1 MTENGSNQHQSRWHI
16 PFLSRSEVNGHE
28 QNGHANGHNTLTT
41 LRLPT
46 LPTLGFNNRGHT
58 PHYAHIVGWGMEVPN
73 RVLTNHELEAIVET
87 NDEWIRARTGIAE
100 RRIADERETTAQLAL
115 KSARKALGIAGILPT
130 DLDLV
135 VVATSTPEHIFP
147 STASQVQDWLGA
159 NKAGAFDLSAACSG
173 FVYALDMAAAK
184 IRAGDIRYALVIGA
198 ETMSRVLDWTDR
210 GTCILFGDGA
220 GAVILAAKEEPG
232 GILSSVLRSD
242 GSGWD
247 LLGLP
252 TLGSRDTYLKDH
264 LQSDKSEDEQPRLM
278 HHLHMNGRAVFRF
291 ATRVINESIRDATKM
306 AGISVEQIDLIVPHQ
321 ANQRIIETAAKS
333 LKIPVEK
340 FYSNVS
346 RYGNTSAASI
356 PIALC
361 EAIEEGRVKEGHNIV
376 FVGFGGGLTWATI
389 VMRWETS
396 LEQRHDTIMNVRR
409 QAVYWYAIQRRAIV
423 RRWRRVSN
431 RFAGSPTPDATMRQL
446 REQLRNQD
454 EAQKAVPEE
463 QVEPWG

>member
-1 MTENGSNQHQSRWHI
+1 MTDNGSNGHHNPRWQF
-16 PFLSRSEVNGHE
+16 PFLPRNGSS
-28 QNGHANGHNTLTT
+28 NGNGRESHTNNGNTTS

-46 LPTLGFNNRGHT
+46 LNFNNRGFAQR
-58 PHYAHIVGWGMEVPN
+58 YAHIVGWGMEVPK
-73 RVLTNHELEAIVET
+73 RILTNQELEAIVET

-100 RRIADERETTAQLAL
+100 RRIADERESTGQLAL
-115 KSARKALGIAGILPT
+115 KAARKALSVADILPT
-130 DLDLV
+130 ELDLV
-135 VVATSTPEHIFP
+135 IVATSTPEHIFP

-184 IRAGDIRYALVIGA
+184 IRAGDINYALVIGA

-220 GAVILAAKEEPG
+220 GAVVLASKEEAG

-252 TLGSRDTYLKDH
+252 TLGSRDTYLMDH
-264 LQSDKSEDEQPRLM
+264 QHSDKSEDEQPRLM

-291 ATRVINESIRDATKM
+291 ATRVVADSIRDATKM
-306 AGISVEQIDLIVPHQ
+306 AGLTVEEIDLVVPHQ
-321 ANQRIIETAAKS
+321 ANQRILETAAKS
-333 LKIPVEK
+333 LKMPVEK
-340 FYSNVS
+340 FYSNVA

-361 EAIEEGRVKEGHNIV
+361 EAIEEGKLQEGQNIV
-376 FVGFGGGLTWATI
+376 FTGFGGGLTWATM
-389 VMRWETS
+389 VVRWETS
-396 LEQRHDTIMNVRR
+396 LEQRQHTIMDARR
-409 QAVYWYAIQRRAIV
+409 KAVYWYAVQRRAIV

-446 REQLRNQD
+446 REQLRTQEQQVVN
-454 EAQKAVPEE
+454 VPENTTE
-463 QVEPWG
+463 DSWE